1 MERNVGLFNESFPPV
16 MDGVAVCVENYAR
29 WIQEKV
35 GGVSVVTP
43 RKLNAH
49 YGQYPYEVLDYASVP
64 VPFRHPYVTGIA
76 QIDPLLRAKLYRR
89 RFKIV
94 HAHSPFSAGLMALQ
108 VAKTQHIPLVATF
121 HSKFKDDFR
130 EVIPSDMVVDQAIK
144 VVMEFFEHADE
155 VWVPQASVEE
165 VIREYGFKGHVEVVD
180 NGSDLVA
187 DYPDAYFED
196 ARKALGI
203 APEEFVFLFVG
214 QHIWQKN
221 VRLVIDALERI
232 KDLPFRMFFVGT
244 GYAAGEMKELVAQ
257 KGLSDKVTFTG
268 MLTEREKVT
277 RYYAAADL
285 FLFPSLYD
293 NAPLVVREAA
303 ALHTPAVM
311 VEGSTAAEILRD
323 GENGYL
329 VPNELDAF
337 AARLRQLYRDRAEV
351 RRVGLTAS
359 RTIVRSWEDVVG
371 EVLDRYDAI
380 IARKTRIQAFE
391 IVSNS
396 EKSSMMKS
404 APAAAR
410 SSREAFP

>member
-108 VAKTQHIPLVATF
+108 VAKTQRIPLVATF

-244 GYAAGEMKELVAQ
+244 GYAAGEMKDLVAQ

-380 IARKTRIQAFE
+380 IARKTRIRPL
-391 IVSNS
+391 
-396 EKSSMMKS
+396 K
-404 APAAAR
+404 
-410 SSREAFP
+410 

>member
-144 VVMEFFEHADE
+144 IVMEFFEHADE

-268 MLTEREKVT
+268 MLTEREEVT

-380 IARKTRIQAFE
+380 IARKTRIRPL
-391 IVSNS
+391 
-396 EKSSMMKS
+396 K
-404 APAAAR
+404 
-410 SSREAFP
+410 

>member
-1 MERNVGLFNESFPPV
+1 MEKNVGLFNESFPPV
-16 MDGVAVCVENYAR
+16 MDGVAVCVENYAH

-35 GGVSVVTP
+35 GGVSVITP
-43 RKLNAH
+43 RKLGAH
-49 YGQYPYEVLDYASVP
+49 YSQYPYEVLDYASVP

-76 QIDPLLRAKLYRR
+76 QIDPLLRAKLRR
-89 RFKIV
+89 RNFRIV

-108 VAKTQHIPLVATF
+108 VARSQHIPLVATF

-144 VVMEFFEHADE
+144 VVMEFFDHADE

-187 DYPDAYFED
+187 DYPDSYFEE
-196 ARKALGI
+196 ARRALGI
-203 APEEFVFLFVG
+203 APGEFVFLFVG

-221 VRLVIDALERI
+221 VRLVIDALEKI

-244 GYAAGEMKELVAQ
+244 GYAAGEMKELVEQ

-268 MLTEREKVT
+268 MLTERAQVT

-311 VEGSTAAEILRD
+311 VEGSTAATILHD

-329 VPNELDAF
+329 VPNDLEAF
-337 AARLRQLYRDRAEV
+337 AARLRELYRDRAAV
-351 RRVGLTAS
+351 RRAGLAAS
-359 RTIVRSWEDVVG
+359 RSIVRSWEDVVD
-371 EVLDRYDAI
+371 EVLDRYNAL
-380 IARKTRIQAFE
+380 IARKTRIRPL
-391 IVSNS
+391 
-396 EKSSMMKS
+396 K
-404 APAAAR
+404 
-410 SSREAFP
+410 

>member
-1 MERNVGLFNESFPPV
+1 MEKNVGLFNESFPPV
-16 MDGVAVCVENYAR
+16 MDGVAVCVENYAH

-35 GGVSVVTP
+35 GGVSVITP
-43 RKLNAH
+43 RKLGAH
-49 YGQYPYEVLDYASVP
+49 YSQYPYEVLDYASVP

-76 QIDPLLRAKLYRR
+76 QIDPLLRAKLRR
-89 RFKIV
+89 RSFRIV
-94 HAHSPFSAGLMALQ
+94 HAHSPLSAGLMALK
-108 VAKTQHIPLVATF
+108 VARSQHIPLVATF

-144 VVMEFFEHADE
+144 VVMEFFDHADE

-187 DYPDAYFED
+187 DYPDSYFEE
-196 ARKALGI
+196 ARRALGI
-203 APEEFVFLFVG
+203 APGEFVFLFVG

-221 VRLVIDALERI
+221 VRLVIDALEKI

-244 GYAAGEMKELVAQ
+244 GYAAGEMKELVEQ

-268 MLTEREKVT
+268 MLTERAQVT

-311 VEGSTAAEILRD
+311 VEGSTAATILHD

-329 VPNELDAF
+329 VPNDLEAF
-337 AARLRQLYRDRAEV
+337 AARLRELYRDRAAV
-351 RRVGLTAS
+351 RRAGLAAS
-359 RTIVRSWEDVVG
+359 RSIVRSWEDVVD
-371 EVLDRYDAI
+371 EVLDRYNAL
-380 IARKTRIQAFE
+380 IARKTRIRPL
-391 IVSNS
+391 
-396 EKSSMMKS
+396 K
-404 APAAAR
+404 
-410 SSREAFP
+410 

>member
-43 RKLNAH
+43 RKLNAN

-144 VVMEFFEHADE
+144 IVMEFFDRADE

-187 DYPDAYFED
+187 DYSDAYFEE

-203 APEEFVFLFVG
+203 APGEFVFLFVG

-221 VRLVIDALERI
+221 VRLVIDALEKI

-244 GYAAGEMKELVAQ
+244 GYAAGEMKDLVAQ

-268 MLTEREKVT
+268 MLTEREQVT

-337 AARLRQLYRDRAEV
+337 ATRLRQLYRDREQV

-380 IARKTRIQAFE
+380 IARKTRIRPL
-391 IVSNS
+391 
-396 EKSSMMKS
+396 K
-404 APAAAR
+404 
-410 SSREAFP
+410 

>member
-144 VVMEFFEHADE
+144 IVMEFFDRADE

-187 DYPDAYFED
+187 DYSDAYFAE

-221 VRLVIDALERI
+221 VRLVIDALEKI

-244 GYAAGEMKELVAQ
+244 GYAAGEMKDLVAQ

-337 AARLRQLYRDRAEV
+337 AARLRQLYQDREQV

-380 IARKTRIQAFE
+380 IARKTRIRPL
-391 IVSNS
+391 
-396 EKSSMMKS
+396 K
-404 APAAAR
+404 
-410 SSREAFP
+410 

>member
-1 MERNVGLFNESFPPV
+1 
-16 MDGVAVCVENYAR
+16 MDGVAVCVQNYAY
-29 WIQEKV
+29 WLQKKV

-43 RKLNAH
+43 GKLGAD
-49 YGQYPYEVLDYASVP
+49 YKQYPYEVLDYLSVP

-76 QIDPLLRAKLYRR
+76 QMDPLLLAKLRR
-89 RFKIV
+89 RHFKIV
-94 HAHSPFSAGLMALQ
+94 HAHSPFSAGLMGLQ
-108 VAKTQHIPLVATF
+108 VAKLQKIPLVATF

-130 EVIPSDMVVDQAIK
+130 KVIPSDMVVDQAIK
-144 VVMEFFEHADE
+144 IVMEFFDHADE

-165 VIREYGFKGHVEVVD
+165 VIHEYGYKGHVEVVD

-187 DYPDAYFED
+187 DYPDSFFED
-196 ARKALGI
+196 ARQVLGI

-221 VRLVIDALERI
+221 VRLVIKALEKI
-232 KDLPFRMFFVGT
+232 NDLPFRMFFVGT
-244 GYAAGEMKELVAQ
+244 GYAADEMKELVRE
-257 KGLSDKVTFTG
+257 KGLSEKVTFTG
-268 MLTEREKVT
+268 MLTEREAVT

-337 AARLRQLYRDRAEV
+337 AARLRQLYRDREQV

-359 RTIVRSWEDVVG
+359 RTIVRSWEDVVD
-371 EVLDRYDAI
+371 EVLDRYNAL
-380 IARKTRIQAFE
+380 IARKTQIRPL
-391 IVSNS
+391 
-396 EKSSMMKS
+396 K
-404 APAAAR
+404 
-410 SSREAFP
+410 

>member
-16 MDGVAVCVENYAR
+16 MDGVAVCVENYAH

-35 GGVSVVTP
+35 GGVSVITP
-43 RKLNAH
+43 KKLGAN
-49 YGQYPYEVLDYASVP
+49 YGQYPYEVLDYVSVP

-144 VVMEFFEHADE
+144 IVMEFFDRADE

-187 DYPDAYFED
+187 NYPDSYFED

-203 APEEFVFLFVG
+203 APDEFVFLFVG

-221 VRLVIDALERI
+221 VRLVIDALEKI

-244 GYAAGEMKELVAQ
+244 GYAAGEMKDLVAQ

-268 MLTEREKVT
+268 MITEREKVT

-311 VEGSTAAEILRD
+311 VEGSTAATILRD

-329 VPNELDAF
+329 VPNNLDAF
-337 AARLRQLYRDRAEV
+337 AARLRDLYSDREQV

-371 EVLDRYDAI
+371 EVLDRYDSI
-380 IARKTRIQAFE
+380 IARKTRIRPL
-391 IVSNS
+391 
-396 EKSSMMKS
+396 K
-404 APAAAR
+404 
-410 SSREAFP
+410 

>member
-16 MDGVAVCVENYAR
+16 MDGVAVCVENYAH

-43 RKLNAH
+43 RKLGAH
-49 YGQYPYEVLDYASVP
+49 YSQYPYEVLDYASVP

-76 QIDPLLRAKLYRR
+76 QIDPLLRAKLRR
-89 RFKIV
+89 RQFKIV

-108 VAKTQHIPLVATF
+108 VARSQRIPLVATF

-187 DYPDAYFED
+187 DYPDSYFEE
-196 ARKALGI
+196 ARRALGI
-203 APEEFVFLFVG
+203 APGEFVFLFVG

-221 VRLVIDALERI
+221 VRLVIDALEQI

-244 GYAAGEMKELVAQ
+244 GYAAGEMKELVGQ

-268 MLTEREKVT
+268 MLTDRAEVT

-285 FLFPSLYD
+285 FLFPSMYD

-311 VEGSTAAEILRD
+311 VEGSTAATILRD

-329 VPNELDAF
+329 VPNDLQAF
-337 AARLRQLYRDRAEV
+337 AARLRDLYRDKAAV
-351 RRVGLTAS
+351 RRAGLAAS

-371 EVLDRYDAI
+371 EVLDRYDAL
-380 IARKTRIQAFE
+380 IARKTRIRPL
-391 IVSNS
+391 
-396 EKSSMMKS
+396 K
-404 APAAAR
+404 
-410 SSREAFP
+410 

>member
-16 MDGVAVCVENYAR
+16 MDGVAVCVENYAH

-43 RKLNAH
+43 RKLNAN

-108 VAKTQHIPLVATF
+108 VAKSQRIPLVATF

-144 VVMEFFEHADE
+144 IVMEFFDRADE

-187 DYPDAYFED
+187 DYPDTYFED

-203 APEEFVFLFVG
+203 ASEEFVFLFVG

-221 VRLVIDALERI
+221 VRLVIDALEKI

-244 GYAAGEMKELVAQ
+244 GYAAGEMKDLVAE
-257 KGLSDKVTFTG
+257 KGLSDKVIFTG

-337 AARLRQLYRDRAEV
+337 AARLRQLYRDREQV

-371 EVLDRYDAI
+371 EVLDRYDAL
-380 IARKTRIQAFE
+380 IARKTRIRPL
-391 IVSNS
+391 
-396 EKSSMMKS
+396 K
-404 APAAAR
+404 
-410 SSREAFP
+410 

>member
-1 MERNVGLFNESFPPV
+1 MEANIGLFCDVFPPI
-16 MDGVAVCVENYAR
+16 MDGVAVCVQNYAY
-29 WIQEKV
+29 WMQQKV
-35 GGVSVVTP
+35 GGVSVITP
-43 RKLNAH
+43 NKYDAN
-49 YGQYPYEVLDYASVP
+49 YKQYDYEVLDYLSVP
-64 VPFRHPYVTGIA
+64 VPFRKPYVTGIA
-76 QIDPLLRAKLYRR
+76 QIDPVFMTKLLKRK
-89 RFKIV
+89 FKIV
-94 HAHSPFSAGLMALQ
+94 HAHSPFTTGLLGAK
-108 VAKTQHIPLVATF
+108 VAKAQKIPLIATF
-121 HSKFKDDFR
+121 HSKFRDDFAK
-130 EVIPSDMVVDQAIK
+130 VIPSDFVVDQMLK
-144 VVMEFFEHADE
+144 VTMDFFNKADE
-155 VWVPQASVEE
+155 VWVPQESVVE
-165 VIREYGFKGHVEVVD
+165 VIREYGFKGPVEVVD

-187 DYPDAYFED
+187 DYPDAYFAD

-203 APEEFVFLFVG
+203 APEEFVLLFVG

-380 IARKTRIQAFE
+380 IARKTRIRPL
-391 IVSNS
+391 
-396 EKSSMMKS
+396 K
-404 APAAAR
+404 
-410 SSREAFP
+410 

>member
-16 MDGVAVCVENYAR
+16 MDGVAVCVENYAH

-43 RKLNAH
+43 RKLGAH

-76 QIDPLLRAKLYRR
+76 QIDPLLRAKLRRR

-108 VAKTQHIPLVATF
+108 VARSQRIPLVATF

-144 VVMEFFEHADE
+144 VVMEFFDHADE

-187 DYPDAYFED
+187 DYPDSYFEE
-196 ARKALGI
+196 ARRALGI
-203 APEEFVFLFVG
+203 APGEFVFLFVG

-221 VRLVIDALERI
+221 VRLVIDALEKI

-244 GYAAGEMKELVAQ
+244 GYAAGEMKELVEQ
-257 KGLSDKVTFTG
+257 KGLSDRVTFTG
-268 MLTEREKVT
+268 MLTERAQVT

-285 FLFPSLYD
+285 FLFPSMYD

-311 VEGSTAAEILRD
+311 VEGSTAATILRD

-329 VPNELDAF
+329 VPNDLDAF
-337 AARLRQLYRDRAEV
+337 AARLRDLYRDRAAV
-351 RRVGLTAS
+351 RRTGLAAS

-371 EVLDRYDAI
+371 EVLDRYDAL
-380 IARKTRIQAFE
+380 IARKTRIRPL
-391 IVSNS
+391 
-396 EKSSMMKS
+396 K
-404 APAAAR
+404 
-410 SSREAFP
+410 

>member
-144 VVMEFFEHADE
+144 IVMEFFEHADE

-180 NGSDLVA
+180 NGSDLVS

-380 IARKTRIQAFE
+380 IARKTRIRPL
-391 IVSNS
+391 
-396 EKSSMMKS
+396 K
-404 APAAAR
+404 
-410 SSREAFP
+410 

>member
-1 MERNVGLFNESFPPV
+1 MEKNVGLFNESFPPV
-16 MDGVAVCVENYAR
+16 MDGVAVCVENYAH

-43 RKLNAH
+43 RKLGAH

-76 QIDPLLRAKLYRR
+76 QIDPLLRAKLRR
-89 RFKIV
+89 RSFKIV

-108 VAKTQHIPLVATF
+108 VSHSQHIPLVATF

-144 VVMEFFEHADE
+144 VVMEFFDHADE

-187 DYPDAYFED
+187 DYPDSFFEE
-196 ARKALGI
+196 ARRALGI
-203 APEEFVFLFVG
+203 APGEFVFLFVG

-221 VRLVIDALERI
+221 VRLVIDALEKI

-244 GYAAGEMKELVAQ
+244 GYAAGEMKELVEQ

-268 MLTEREKVT
+268 MLTERAQVT

-311 VEGSTAAEILRD
+311 VEGSTAATILRD

-329 VPNELDAF
+329 VPNDLDSF
-337 AARLRQLYRDRAEV
+337 AARLRELYRNRAAV
-351 RRVGLTAS
+351 RRTGLAAS

-371 EVLDRYDAI
+371 EVLDRYNAL
-380 IARKTRIQAFE
+380 IARKTRIRPL
-391 IVSNS
+391 
-396 EKSSMMKS
+396 K
-404 APAAAR
+404 
-410 SSREAFP
+410 

>member
-1 MERNVGLFNESFPPV
+1 MEKNVGLFNESFPPV
-16 MDGVAVCVENYAR
+16 MDGVAVCVENYAH

-35 GGVSVVTP
+35 GGVSVITP
-43 RKLNAH
+43 RKLGAH
-49 YGQYPYEVLDYASVP
+49 YRQYPYEVLDYASVP

-76 QIDPLLRAKLYRR
+76 QIDPLLRAKLRR
-89 RFKIV
+89 RSFRIV

-108 VAKTQHIPLVATF
+108 VARSQHIPLVATF

-144 VVMEFFEHADE
+144 VVMEFFDHADE

-187 DYPDAYFED
+187 DYPDSYFED
-196 ARKALGI
+196 ARRALGI
-203 APEEFVFLFVG
+203 APGEFVFLFVG

-221 VRLVIDALERI
+221 VRLVIDALEKI

-244 GYAAGEMKELVAQ
+244 GYAAGEMKELVEQ

-268 MLTEREKVT
+268 MLTERAQVT

-311 VEGSTAAEILRD
+311 VEGSTAATILHD

-329 VPNELDAF
+329 VPNDLEAF
-337 AARLRQLYRDRAEV
+337 AARLRELYRDRAAV
-351 RRVGLTAS
+351 RRAGLAAS
-359 RTIVRSWEDVVG
+359 RSIVRSWEDVVD
-371 EVLDRYDAI
+371 EVLDRYNAL
-380 IARKTRIQAFE
+380 IARKTRIRPL
-391 IVSNS
+391 
-396 EKSSMMKS
+396 K
-404 APAAAR
+404 
-410 SSREAFP
+410 